1 MFHFFHLMRRVV
13 GIHSGRDMSD
23 EMMNFFVR
31 DFVALFLC
39 FFRVSMKSK
48 KKLIVWS
55 FLQHMQHMR
64 TTQNT
69 NNILSLIIRIT

>member
-39 FFRVSMKSK
+39 FLGFDEVKK
-48 KKLIVWS
+48 KKLCGL
-55 FLQHMQHMR
+55 FF
-64 TTQNT
+64 NT
-69 NNILSLIIRIT
+69 CNTCTLIRIRIIYSLIIRIT